1 MNYSMNYNAGVG
13 AGGGGLTRGGRNC
26 NPLNIRR
33 SAGNRW
39 LGQCTRQH
47 DREFVQ
53 FESDLFGFRAAF
65 RILRSY
71 MRVQGLCTLR
81 DIIYRWAPPEDGNN
95 TESYV
100 AMVSERSGV
109 APGRVLA
116 FEDKEALVGIVGAMA
131 WVESRMAN
139 VDRELLG
146 KAYELAR

>member
-1 MNYSMNYNAGVG
+1 MNYNAGVG

-100 AMVSERSGV
+100 ATVSRLSDV
-109 APGRVLA
+109 PAGRHIA
-116 FEDKEALVGIVGAMA
+116 FEDEEVLVAIVAAMA
-131 WVESRMAN
+131 RVESGMRD
-139 VDRELLG
+139 VDADLLR
-146 KAYELAR
+146 KAYRLAM